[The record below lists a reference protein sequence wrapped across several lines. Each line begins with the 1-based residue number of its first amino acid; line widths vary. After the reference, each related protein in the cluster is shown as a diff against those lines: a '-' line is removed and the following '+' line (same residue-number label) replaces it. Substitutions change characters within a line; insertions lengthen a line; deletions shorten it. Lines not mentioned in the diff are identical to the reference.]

1 MYQRN
6 KVDEDGELVEQIQ
19 GGTGRSVPAAVKSS
33 TDSGVEARALEL
45 AKLFMALHGAKAR
58 GCKSRFDLSKL
69 YVQAVKDNQEV
80 RFIPP
85 EWEDVEEQR
94 PFAQILFAIAH
105 GMKLVRVKQ
114 GRDLVWNRFRDN
126 KGEKLPEDETK
137 RIRAEDGAVGGPAGG
152 RGYPIEGPGPKAELA
167 YLYNEMR
174 RLHQDRVRM
183 EDRIV
188 FLEREVGRGPPGQGS
203 RGGRGDHCIGGT
215 SRRQQYRQ

>member
-6 KVDEDGELVEQIQ
+6 KANEDGELVEVIE
-19 GGTGRSVPAAVKSS
+19 GGTGRSVPAAVKTS

-45 AKLFMALHGAKAR
+45 AKLFMSIHGAKAR
-58 GCKSRFDLSKL
+58 GCGSRSQLSKL
-69 YVQAVKDNQEV
+69 YVQAVNDNQEV

-85 EWEDVEEQR
+85 EWEDVKEQR

-114 GRDLVWNRFRDN
+114 GRDLVWNRYRDN

-137 RIRAEDGAVGGPAGG
+137 RIRAEDGAVG
-152 RGYPIEGPGPKAELA
+152 GPGPKAELA

-183 EDRIV
+183 EDRIAY
-188 FLEREVGRGPPGQGS
+188 LEREVGHGPSGRGSQ
-203 RGGRGDHCIGGT
+203 GGRGDHRIGGT
-215 SRRQQYRQ
+215 SRRQQYRH

>member
-1 MYQRN
+1 MSGNMYQRN
-6 KVDEDGELVEQIQ
+6 KANEDGELVEVIE
-19 GGTGRSVPAAVKSS
+19 GGTGRSVPAAVKTS

-58 GCKSRFDLSKL
+58 GCESRFDLSKL

-85 EWEDVEEQR
+85 EWEDVKEQR

-137 RIRAEDGAVGGPAGG
+137 RIRAEDGAVGGP
-152 RGYPIEGPGPKAELA
+152 GPKAELA

-183 EDRIV
+183 EDRIAY
-188 FLEREVGRGPPGQGS
+188 LEREVGHGPSGRGSQ
-203 RGGRGDHCIGGT
+203 GGRGDHRIGGT
-215 SRRQQYRQ
+215 SRRQQYRH

>member
-6 KVDEDGELVEQIQ
+6 KANEDGELVEVIE
-19 GGTGRSVPAAVKSS
+19 GGTGRSVPAAVKTS

-45 AKLFMALHGAKAR
+45 AKLFMALYGAKAR
-58 GCKSRFDLSKL
+58 GCESRSDLSKL

-85 EWEDVEEQR
+85 EWEDVTEQR

-137 RIRAEDGAVGGPAGG
+137 RIRAEDGAVGGP
-152 RGYPIEGPGPKAELA
+152 GPKAELA

-183 EDRIV
+183 EDRIAY
-188 FLEREVGRGPPGQGS
+188 LEREVGHGPSGRGSQ
-203 RGGRGDHCIGGT
+203 GGRGDHRIGGT
-215 SRRQQYRQ
+215 SRRQQYRH